1 MRDIASFIALNRF
14 GLGAAPGDAERIG
27 NDPLGWVLAQ
37 ITPHQTAPRLYRNR
51 QTSHEILRRIFEAN
65 LESPEAR
72 RAAIR
77 WGYRQEFN
85 PSLVTR
91 ARLMIAS
98 NRPFVDRM
106 VMFWSNHFTV
116 SNTQRLIAP
125 AIPAYER
132 EVILP
137 QVFGRFAEMLK
148 AVVRHPCMIVY
159 LDNTWSVG
167 PNSQA
172 GQARARR
179 GNPSALN
186 ENLAREILEL
196 HTLGVDGGYSQ
207 DDIVAFA
214 KVITGWTH
222 GGVRYPND
230 QRPVQGGFEF
240 RPDYHEPGAKI
251 ILGRRY
257 DENGADEGMA
267 VLDDLARHP
276 ATARHIA
283 TKLVRHFVADDP
295 PADAVAQI
303 AQVFQDTDGDLAEV
317 TRAVV
322 ALPQAWADPL
332 AKVKTAYE
340 YVIAVHRAAGRI
352 RATQQDIFQPLSL
365 MGHFP
370 FAAPSPAGWGDTA
383 GHWIAP
389 EALMR
394 RIEWARRFSGLL
406 PASLIPQ
413 QFLDDVVGPVA
424 SDDLHQWVARAPS
437 GDAALAMI
445 LVSPEFQRR

>member
-1 MRDIASFIALNRF
+1 M
-14 GLGAAPGDAERIG
+14 
-27 NDPLGWVLAQ
+27 
-37 ITPHQTAPRLYRNR
+37 
-51 QTSHEILRRIFEAN
+51 
-65 LESPEAR
+65 
-72 RAAIR
+72 
-77 WGYRQEFN
+77 
-85 PSLVTR
+85 
-91 ARLMIAS
+91 
-98 NRPFVDRM
+98 
-106 VMFWSNHFTV
+106 
-116 SNTQRLIAP
+116 
-125 AIPAYER
+125 
-132 EVILP
+132 
-137 QVFGRFAEMLK
+137 
-148 AVVRHPCMIVY
+148 
-159 LDNTWSVG
+159 
-167 PNSQA
+167 
-172 GQARARR
+172 
-179 GNPSALN
+179 
-186 ENLAREILEL
+186 
-196 HTLGVDGGYSQ
+196 GVDGGYSQ